1 MADADWRSRQELL
14 TEQFFAWEKR
24 GRGWQIWEE
33 AVWPEPPF
41 KPFFFHWIP
50 PTEPMDDARRPSFIG
65 SLIEKTKSHILK
77 KAAPPAIE
85 EAEEEEA
92 PAIADD
98 CPDLVELAIAL
109 PANQVVT
116 WDIAEQFL
124 LGLSYA
130 SYPIALE
137 VIGLSNRIVL
147 QMVCTESDS
156 MQLRQQIEAYF
167 PEAVVSEQ
175 TGFLEQLWLD
185 LGSQA
190 PFIAEFGLSNE
201 FMLPI
206 RVSRNFNV
214 DPLIAVAGSLSNIE
228 SSEIGILQIIF
239 QPVHSP
245 WAESIMRAVTGIDGK
260 PFFVDAPQISSLAKA
275 KVSRPLFAA
284 VVRVAANSR
293 EYERSLQIAKA
304 LGGALSQFAD
314 PAGNELIPLANDGYP
329 DDSHEDDLL
338 ARQTH
343 RSGMILNSEE
353 LISLVHFPSTSVR
366 SEKLVRDERRTKIAP
381 TIALGHSTIIGENL
395 HNGKRTEIT
404 LSPQQRI
411 QHTYIIGA
419 SGTGKSTL
427 LLNMIIQDIRNGEGV
442 GVLDPHGDL
451 IDRVLD
457 YVPENRLSD
466 VILFDP
472 SDEDFPIGFN
482 ILSAHSEQ
490 EKTLLSSDLVA
501 GFRRLSTTWG
511 DQMTSVL
518 GNAIL
523 AFLESEKGG
532 TLSDLRRFLVEKD
545 FRQSF
550 LESVKD
556 QQVVYFWQKEFPLL
570 ISKPQGPLL
579 TRLDTF
585 LRPKLIRHMICQKE
599 NRLDFRKIMDGKKIF
614 LAKLAQG
621 AVGEENSYL
630 LGTLI
635 VSKIHQ
641 MAMGRQELSEAKRQ
655 SFFLYIDEFH
665 NFITPSMA
673 SILSGAR
680 KYRLGLVLAHQE
692 LRQLWNKDADVAS
705 AVISN
710 PYTRICFR
718 CGDFDAQKL
727 KDGFS
732 FFESKDLQNL
742 GTGQAIVRIEKAEYD
757 FNLKTFSSPTVDS
770 EEARKRQEQIITL
783 SRSAYASK
791 RKDVEKLLLIE
802 EPIKRILAESPTK
815 EIIKVQKSTIPEQK
829 EKSAQKEIKEPVPK
843 KSAVKLE
850 VPPSLLSTP
859 GRGGQQHKYLQQLI
873 KKLAE
878 GKGYKATIEDQVLG
892 GTGSVDVGLEKD
904 GYRIACEISI
914 TTSDEHELGN
924 IQKCIAAG
932 FNQVAMISPEKKVL
946 TKIKRLV
953 EDALEKESFKKVA
966 FLTLEDFVALLEER
980 EAKSASTEKTVKGY
994 KVKVKFKPIAEE
1006 EKTTRREAISQVV
1019 MKAVKRMKGGPNG

>member
-1 MADADWRSRQELL
+1 MAEPIKSQQEML
-14 TEQFFAWEKR
+14 TEQFYAWEKR
-24 GRGWQIWEE
+24 GRGWQIWDRP
-33 AVWPEPPF
+33 VWLEPPF
-41 KPFFFHWIP
+41 KPFLFHYAPSDGPI
-50 PTEPMDDARRPSFIG
+50 DDGRRPTFIG
-65 SLIEKTKSHILK
+65 SLIEKAKGYFSNEGE
-77 KAAPPAIE
+77 PAGSE
-85 EAEEEEA
+85 ETEEEDGA
-92 PAIADD
+92 PALDD
-98 CPDLVELAIAL
+98 DYPALVELSIAL
-109 PANQVVT
+109 PSTQVVT
-116 WDIAEQFL
+116 RDATEQFL
-124 LGLSYA
+124 LSLGYA
-130 SYPIALE
+130 GYPMALE
-137 VIGLSNRIVL
+137 VIGLTDRIIL
-147 QMVCTESDS
+147 QMVCGEPDS
-156 MQLRQQIEAYF
+156 AQLRQQIGAYF
-167 PEAVVSEQ
+167 PETVVSEQ
-175 TGFLEQLWLD
+175 NGFLEQHWR
-185 LGSQA
+185 GSGA
-190 PFIAEFGLSNE
+190 KESVVADFGLSNE

-206 RVSRNFNV
+206 KAFGNFNV
-214 DPLIAVAGSLSNIE
+214 DPLIAVTGALSNLE
-228 SSEIGILQIIF
+228 KGEIGILQIIF
-239 QPVHSP
+239 QPLSNP
-245 WAESIMRAVTGIDGK
+245 WAESIMRAVSDDEGRS
-260 PFFVDAPQISSLAKA
+260 FFADAPQIASLAKE
-275 KVSRPLFAA
+275 KVSRPLFAT
-284 VVRVAANSR
+284 VIRVAVGSQ
-293 EYERSLQIAKA
+293 EYERSLQIAKG
-304 LGGALSQFAD
+304 LGGALSQFSD
-314 PAGNELIPLANDGYP
+314 PTGNELIPLSNNGYP
-329 DDSHEDDLL
+329 DNDHGEDLF
-338 ARQTH
+338 ARQSR

-366 SEKLVRDERRTKIAP
+366 SEKLVRDERRTKAASAV
-381 TIALGHSTIIGENL
+381 ALGHSTVIGENL
-395 HNGKRTEIT
+395 HNAKKTEIT

-451 IDRVLD
+451 IDKVLG
-457 YVPENRLSD
+457 YIPENRMSD

-501 GFRRLSTTWG
+501 GFRRLSTSWG

-523 AFLESEKGG
+523 AVLESEKGG
-532 TLSDLRRFLVEKD
+532 TLADLRRFLVERD

-550 LESVKD
+550 LETVKD
-556 QQVVYFWQKEFPLL
+556 QQVVYYWQKEFPLL
-570 ISKPQGPLL
+570 VGKPQGPLL

-641 MAMGRQELSEAKRQ
+641 MTMGRQEVAEAKRQ
-655 SFFLYIDEFH
+655 NFFLYIDEFH

-692 LRQLWNKDADVAS
+692 LRQLWNKDTDVAS

-757 FNLKTFSSPTVDS
+757 FNLKTFPLPAVNAD
-770 EEARKRQEQIITL
+770 EARKRQEQIVGL

-791 RKDVEKLLLIE
+791 REEVEKLLAIE
-802 EPIKRILAESPTK
+802 EPIKASGAEPVKK
-815 EIIKVQKSTIPEQK
+815 EFKKPQEAVIMEPKAKPV
-829 EKSAQKEIKEPVPK
+829 QKEIKEAVPRK
-843 KSAVKLE
+843 PAVKPE
-850 VPPSLLSTP
+850 VPESLHSTP

-873 KKLAE
+873 KRLGE
-878 GKGYKATIEDQVLG
+878 EKGYKATIENEVLG
-892 GTGSVDVGLEKD
+892 GTGSVDVSLEKEK
-904 GYRIACEISI
+904 YKIACEINI
-914 TTSDEHELGN
+914 TSTNEQELGN
-924 IQKCIAAG
+924 IQKCLAAG
-932 FNQVAMISPEKKVL
+932 YDQVVMISPEKKIL
-946 TKIKRLV
+946 TKIRRLV
-953 EDALEKESFKKVA
+953 EDALEKASFERVLFMTPEGFVA
-966 FLTLEDFVALLEER
+966 FLEER
-980 EAKSASTEKTVKGY
+980 EAKAASTEKTVKGY
-994 KVKVKFKPIAEE
+994 KVKVKFKPMAEE
-1006 EKTTRREAISQVV
+1006 EKKTRREAISQVV
-1019 MKAVKRMKGGPNG
+1019 MKAVKKLKAKA

>member
-1 MADADWRSRQELL
+1 MENPGKSREELL
-14 TEQFFAWEKR
+14 TEQFYEWERR
-24 GRGWQIWEE
+24 GRGWQLWDRP
-33 AVWPEPPF
+33 VWPEPPF
-41 KPFFFHWIP
+41 KPFFFHYVPSDGPI
-50 PTEPMDDARRPSFIG
+50 DDGRRLTFVG
-65 SLIEKTKSHILK
+65 SLIAKAKGLLSEKPEP
-77 KAAPPAIE
+77 AAAE
-85 EAEEEEA
+85 ESEEEEGA
-92 PAIADD
+92 PALDD
-98 CPDLVELAIAL
+98 DYPDIVEFSVAL
-109 PANQVVT
+109 PATQVIT
-116 WDIAEQFL
+116 REATEQFL
-124 LGLSYA
+124 LSLGYA
-130 SYPIALE
+130 GYPMALE
-137 VIGLSNRIVL
+137 IIGLSDRIVL
-147 QMVCTESDS
+147 QMVCGEPDS
-156 MQLRQQIEAYF
+156 AQLRQQIEAYF
-167 PEAVVSEQ
+167 PDAVVSPQ
-175 TGFLEQLWLD
+175 NGFLEQSWRES
-185 LGSQA
+185 GAGESV
-190 PFIAEFGLSNE
+190 IADFGLSNE

-206 RVSRNFNV
+206 KTFGHFNV
-214 DPLIAVAGSLSNIE
+214 DPLIAVTGALSNLE
-228 SSEIGILQIIF
+228 KGEIGILQIIF
-239 QPVHSP
+239 QPVSNP
-245 WAESIMRAVTGIDGK
+245 WANSIMRAVADNEGRA
-260 PFFVDAPQISSLAKA
+260 FFADAPHITFLAEE
-275 KVSRPLFAA
+275 KVSKPLFAA
-284 VVRVAANSR
+284 VIRVAAGSQ

-304 LGGALSQFAD
+304 LGGALNQFTD
-314 PAGNELIPLANDGYP
+314 PDGNELMPLANYGYP
-329 DDSHEDDLL
+329 DDEHGEDLF
-338 ARQTH
+338 ARRSR

-366 SEKLVRDERRTKIAP
+366 SEKLVRDERRTKAAP
-381 TIALGHSTIIGENL
+381 TVALGHNTVIGENL
-395 HNGKRTEIT
+395 HNGKKTAIT

-427 LLNMIIQDIRNGEGV
+427 LLNMIIQDIQNGEGV

-451 IDRVLD
+451 IDKMLG
-457 YVPENRLSD
+457 YIPENRISD

-501 GFRRLSTTWG
+501 GFRRLSTSWG

-532 TLSDLRRFLVEKD
+532 TLADLRRFLVERD

-550 LESVKD
+550 LETVKD
-556 QQVVYFWQKEFPLL
+556 QQVVYYWQKEFPLL
-570 ISKPQGPLL
+570 VGKPQGPLL

-599 NRLDFRKIMDGKKIF
+599 NRLDFRKIMDDKKIF

-641 MAMGRQELSEAKRQ
+641 MTMGRQEISEAKRQ
-655 SFFLYIDEFH
+655 NFFLYIDEFH

-692 LRQLWNKDADVAS
+692 LRQLWNKDTDVAS

-757 FNLKTFSSPTVDS
+757 FNLKTFPLPAVDA
-770 EEARKRQEQIITL
+770 ETARKRQEQIVAF
-783 SRSAYASK
+783 SRNAYAS
-791 RKDVEKLLLIE
+791 RREEVEKLLFIE
-802 EPIKRILAESPTK
+802 EPIKAISAEP
-815 EIIKVQKSTIPEQK
+815 IKREFKKPQEAAIPEQK
-829 EKSAQKEIKEPVPK
+829 EKPVQKEIKEAVPK
-843 KSAVKLE
+843 KPAAKPE
-850 VPPSLLSTP
+850 VPVSIPSTP

-878 GKGYKATIEDQVLG
+878 EKGYKATIEKEILG
-892 GTGSVDVGLEKD
+892 GTGSVDVSLEKEKHK
-904 GYRIACEISI
+904 IACEINI
-914 TTSDEHELGN
+914 TSTDEQELGN
-924 IQKCIAAG
+924 IQKCLAAG
-932 FNQVAMISPEKKVL
+932 YDRVIMISAEKKIL
-946 TKIKRLV
+946 IKIRRLV
-953 EDALEKESFKKVA
+953 EDALEKTSFEKVS
-966 FLTLEDFVALLEER
+966 FLTPEGFVSFLEER
-980 EAKSASTEKTVKGY
+980 EARAASTEKTVKGY
-994 KVKVKFKPIAEE
+994 KVKVKFKPMAEE
-1006 EKTTRREAISQVV
+1006 EKKTRRETISHVVLKAIHRLSH
-1019 MKAVKRMKGGPNG
+1019 KK

>member
-24 GRGWQIWEE
+24 GRGWQ
-33 AVWPEPPF
+33 VWGEPVLLEPPF
-41 KPFFFHWIP
+41 KPFFFHYVMPEGIS
-50 PTEPMDDARRPSFIG
+50 DDARHPSLIG
-65 SLIEKTKSHILK
+65 SLIEKTKAHFSK
-77 KAAPPAIE
+77 KNELPALVE
-85 EAEEEEA
+85 SEEEEEA

-98 CPDLVELAIAL
+98 LPDLVELSIAL
-109 PANQVVT
+109 PSTQVVT
-116 WDIAEQFL
+116 TDATEQFL
-124 LGLSYA
+124 LSLNYA
-130 SYPIALE
+130 SYPMVLE
-137 VIGLSNRIVL
+137 VIGISDRIIL
-147 QMVCTESDS
+147 QMVCSEPDS
-156 MQLRQQIEAYF
+156 AQLRQQIGAYF
-167 PEAVVSEQ
+167 PEGVVTGQ
-175 TGFLEQLWLD
+175 NGFLEQNW
-185 LGSQA
+185 GNFGFKESV
-190 PFIAEFGLSNE
+190 IADFGLSNE

-206 RVSRNFNV
+206 RTFGNFNV
-214 DPLIAVAGSLSNIE
+214 DPLIAVTGALSNLE
-228 SSEIGILQIIF
+228 KGEIGILQIIF
-239 QPVHSP
+239 QPVRHP
-245 WAESIMRAVTGIDGK
+245 WAESIIRAVSDGEGK
-260 PFFVDAPQISSLAKA
+260 SFFADAPQILSLAKE

-329 DDSHEDDLL
+329 DDSHEEDLL

-366 SEKLVRDERRTKIAP
+366 SEKLVRDERRTKAAP
-381 TIALGHSTIIGENL
+381 TIALGHSTVIGENL
-395 HNGKRTEIT
+395 HNGKKTEIT

-427 LLNMIIQDIRNGEGV
+427 LLNMIIQDIQNGEGV

-451 IDRVLD
+451 IDKVLEHI
-457 YVPENRLSD
+457 PENRLLD

-490 EKTLLSSDLVA
+490 EKILLSSDLVA

-599 NRLDFRKIMDGKKIF
+599 NRLDFRKIMDEKKIF

-641 MAMGRQELSEAKRQ
+641 RAMGRQELSEAKRQ

-757 FNLKTFSSPTVDS
+757 FNLKTFSLPTVDS
-770 EEARKRQEQIITL
+770 EEARKRQEQIVAL

-791 RKDVEKLLLIE
+791 REDVEKLLSFE
-802 EPIKRILAESPTK
+802 EVKARPAEPVKK
-815 EIIKVQKSTIPEQK
+815 EFKKVQEAAIPEQK
-829 EKSAQKEIKEPVPK
+829 EKPIQKEIKEATPRKP
-843 KSAVKLE
+843 AVKLE
-850 VPPSLLSTP
+850 VPISPPSTP

-873 KKLAE
+873 KRLGE
-878 GKGYKATIEDQVLG
+878 EKGYKATIEDPVLG
-892 GTGSVDVGLEKD
+892 KTGSVDIALEKQ
-904 GYRIACEISI
+904 GYKIGCEISI
-914 TTSDEHELGN
+914 TTSDEHELAN
-924 IQKCIAAG
+924 VQKCLAAG
-932 FNQVAMISPEKKVL
+932 FDQVVMISPEKKAL
-946 TKIKRLV
+946 AKIRRLA
-953 EDALEKESFKKVA
+953 EDALKKESLEKISFLTPEGFVA
-966 FLTLEDFVALLEER
+966 FLEER
-980 EAKSASTEKTVKGY
+980 EAKAASVEKTVKGY
-994 KVKVKFKPIAEE
+994 RVKVRFKPMAEE
-1006 EKTTRREAISQVV
+1006 EKKTRRDVISQVV
-1019 MKAVKRMKGGPNG
+1019 LKAVKRMKRTE